1 MIALCN
7 HIRVT
12 YSNPTHPASPA
23 IPIAER
29 QLGVLGELANMAL
42 EVSRGY
48 AAAALSAS
56 HTVEVKLADEY
67 YQSETERAR
76 VLAGAKD
83 AADGF
88 QKVARTL
95 RLTLALELSTAEVL
109 GELWAGT
116 RSTPTTPAPNAIRK
130 HPGIQSGSEDGID
143 VHREPDAGV
152 GSDREAADS
161 DRRESDSESLVDIEH
176 PDRLPRGPFRKTVDE
191 LSADLGTTVNWTTWK
206 VAPSSIKYQPL
217 APRPPGWSECRPP
230 GSVIPTDA
238 AIDREPALAP

>member
-1 MIALCN
+1 MCVIKLTPPN
-7 HIRVT
+7 
-12 YSNPTHPASPA
+12 PASPA
-23 IPIAER
+23 IAIAER

-83 AADGF
+83 AAEGF

-95 RLTLALELSTAEVL
+95 RLTLKLELSTAEVL
-109 GELWAGT
+109 GELWAET
-116 RSTPTTPAPNAIRK
+116 RSTQSAPASTAIRK
-130 HPGIQSGSEDGID
+130 DLEIQAGSEDGID
-143 VHREPDAGV
+143 VHQEPDPV
-152 GSDREAADS
+152 PSSDKEAFDS
-161 DRRESDSESLVDIEH
+161 DRRESEAECLVDIEH
-176 PDRLPRGPFRKTVDE
+176 PDRLPRGPFHETVDE
-191 LSADLGTTVNWTTWK
+191 LCADLGTTVNWTTWK
-206 VAPSSIKYQPL
+206 VTPSSIKYQPL

-238 AIDREPALAP
+238 ATDREPALAP